1 MRISAANTRKTGRK
15 KTPQMSTA
23 RRAQLMR
30 ALPSRIQYLKS
41 LNIVKV
47 IESPAPSVPT
57 TPEDEINQAKEQ
69 QARAE
74 EKEKEEKRLKLLEAK
89 LKDLN
94 SAKHALFLSLKE
106 ILHAEEV
113 KNAQA
118 QKEKQNAAV
127 KSLPVNY
134 IQQANQTFG
143 APSLSSHSDQS
154 IHKYPPQSA
163 YYGTSDQSPQDPRLS
178 LMSRFSNGP
187 YPSPSGLGHEALD
200 EIKKVQLA
208 MLHSQNGHSHH
219 PNGMSAV
226 GSSQMQQGNRSSSHY
241 GYQGLHSPAK
251 SPNMHY
257 MAPSASYQN
266 QHQQMDYQRLGTPQ
280 RYAQHHHKPSGFS
293 HQRKEAGA
301 MAGQGYW

>member
-1 MRISAANTRKTGRK
+1 MRIAANTRKTGRK

-41 LNIVKV
+41 LNVVKV

-74 EKEKEEKRLKLLEAK
+74 EKEKEEKRLKLLEEK

-118 QKEKQNAAV
+118 QKDKQNAAV

-178 LMSRFSNGP
+178 LLSRFSSGP
-187 YPSPSGLGHEALD
+187 YPSSSGLGHEALD

-208 MLHSQNGHSHH
+208 MMHNHH
-219 PNGMSAV
+219 PNGMSAAV
-226 GSSQMQQGNRSSSHY
+226 GGSQMQQGNRSNSHY

-266 QHQQMDYQRLGTPQ
+266 QQMDYQRLGTTQ
-280 RYAQHHHKPSGFS
+280 RYTQHQHKPSGFS